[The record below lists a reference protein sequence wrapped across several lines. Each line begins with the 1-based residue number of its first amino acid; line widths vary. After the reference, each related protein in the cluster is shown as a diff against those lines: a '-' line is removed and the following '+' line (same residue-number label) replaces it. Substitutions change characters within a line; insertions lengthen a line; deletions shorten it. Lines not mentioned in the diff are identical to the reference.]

1 MHDPMLIQQD
11 VEVRGTLGG
20 RNAPFNSSGRPIG
33 RRRNGLAP
41 ACEPCRKAKVKCD
54 ADSGAAV
61 CSRCRKRKRAAD
73 CIFIDAPMTQQRA
86 PTEEPKTYLSPAES
100 STSTI
105 YKTATVLSSTTT
117 NIPRRLGVL
126 AGYFGSTAFT
136 ATLRQDPGPVDST
149 IDGEDLVEEEEYQ
162 CESSLCSPARM
173 KLGIKV
179 LRKMPDIFTCHT
191 LLDGYMANAGV
202 VGFHKP
208 SIKHILNAFCVDFG
222 PVLEEPTPQNLERVA
237 RDIMKNGQ
245 VSLSMP
251 DDARGW
257 LSSFSGRQTRWE
269 SLGILYVAFAYGLLS
284 LPVATILPFD
294 QGVPKKDRKE
304 LLEVF
309 KECIEACIELS
320 RLSLNL
326 VVCFLLYKNLVLETV
341 IKGDSSMCVAPQ
353 SCKI

>member
-1 MHDPMLIQQD
+1 MPDPKLIQQD

-20 RNAPFNSSGRPIG
+20 RNAPFSSSGRPIG

-54 ADSGAAV
+54 TDSGVAV

-86 PTEEPKTYLSPAES
+86 PTEEPKTYSSPAES

-105 YKTATVLSSTTT
+105 SKTTTVLSSTTS
-117 NIPRRLGVL
+117 NIPRRLGIL

-136 ATLRQDPGPVDST
+136 ATLRQNPGPVEST

-162 CESSLCSPARM
+162 CESSLCSPTRL

-179 LRKMPDIFTCHT
+179 LREMPNIFTCHT
-191 LLDGYMANAGV
+191 LVDCYVANAGV

-222 PVLEEPTPQNLERVA
+222 HVLEEPTSENLERVA

-251 DDARGW
+251 DDACGW
-257 LSSFSGRQTRWE
+257 LRSFSGRQTRWE

-284 LPVATILPFD
+284 LPTATIIPFD
-294 QGVPKKDRKE
+294 QGVPKRDRKE
-304 LLEVF
+304 LLQVF

-320 RLSLNL
+320 RLSLNP

-341 IKGDSSMCVAPQ
+341 IKGDSSVYVAPR
-353 SCKI
+353 SRKI